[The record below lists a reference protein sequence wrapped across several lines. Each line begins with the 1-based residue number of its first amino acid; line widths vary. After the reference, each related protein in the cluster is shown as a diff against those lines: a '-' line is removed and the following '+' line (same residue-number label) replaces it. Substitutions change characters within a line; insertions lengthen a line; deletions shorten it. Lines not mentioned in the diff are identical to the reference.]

1 MSEFLRVAEVLFNKY
16 REPMSAKQL
25 VNIAI
30 EGKLFSDKLSGKT
43 PHQTMKSK
51 LSVDIVTKG
60 PHSKFV
66 RTQPGRFF
74 LRSLLEDPSKA
85 YTAKPIRATP
95 ASETVLVFPSKW
107 LDAKGRFQGIT
118 RTWKR
123 MLSGLLRNSVCT
135 YLGRIEAEQNENY
148 KQLLTYIIVK
158 RGSRILAFRRG
169 TFNRVE
175 DYLRGSTCIGF
186 GGHVSE
192 FDRTLYN
199 ADTDQGVM
207 DNARRELFE
216 ELSLPAKDRSRLV
229 IGKGLKI
236 VGLLNDDSSSTGRKH
251 FAIVLRYDATDD
263 PAWQIPQRG
272 EKSVTQLRWLNLGGV
287 GGELRNFEYW
297 SQLCLSEFFP
307 SAVRAQSSYRIRR
320 RAVLRPPHLLCVLG
334 TLGSGKSVATDVLTK
349 DFGYSE
355 INSGRIVAEIL
366 GIPPVPQSSR
376 EDFQGK
382 AWEFIRDGNG
392 PTQLAQGIWEYVKV
406 ESNPRVVIDGIR
418 QRATLEELRKL
429 AGRRKLGLLYVYTP
443 PNVAYQFYKGRGS
456 SDNLSIQDFLR
467 ISDSPVEIDV
477 RSMIGVSD
485 AVVYNWSGRPIYR
498 DAIRKLMRDVLS
510 GARGRSR

>member
-25 VNIAI
+25 VDIAI
-30 EGKLFSDKLSGKT
+30 EEKLFSDKLAGKT

-51 LSVDIVTKG
+51 LSVDILTKG

-66 RTQPGRFF
+66 RTRPGRFF

-107 LDAKGRFQGIT
+107 LDARGRFQGIT
-118 RTWKR
+118 RVWKR
-123 MLSGLLRNSVCT
+123 TLSSLLGNSTCT
-135 YLGRIEAEQNENY
+135 YLGRMEAEQNEDY
-148 KQLLTYIIVK
+148 KQILTYVMVT
-158 RGSRILAFRRG
+158 RGSKILAFRRG

-192 FDRTLYN
+192 LDRTLYN
-199 ADTDQGVM
+199 AATDQGVT

-216 ELSLPAKDRSRLV
+216 ELNLPMKDRSRV
-229 IGKGLKI
+229 VVGKGLKV

-251 FAIVLRYDATDD
+251 FAVVFRYDATND

-272 EKSVTQLRWLNLGGV
+272 EKSVTQLRWLSLRGV
-287 GGELRNFEYW
+287 GEELRNFEYW

-307 SAVRAQSSYRIRR
+307 SAVKGQPSYRIRR
-320 RAVLRPPHLLCVLG
+320 RALLRPPHLLCVLG

-355 INSGRIVAEIL
+355 INSGQVVAEIL
-366 GIPPVPQSSR
+366 GIPPVPRSSR
-376 EDFQGK
+376 EVFQQK
-382 AWEFIRDGNG
+382 AWEFIRDAEG
-392 PTQLAQGIWEYVKV
+392 PARLAQAIWERVGA
-406 ESNPRVVIDGIR
+406 ESNPRVLVDGIR
-418 QRATLEELRKL
+418 QRATLEHLRRL
-429 AGRRKLGLLYVYTP
+429 AGTRRVGLLYVYTP
-443 PNVAYQFYKGRGS
+443 PNMAYQFYRGRG
-456 SDNLSIQDFLR
+456 DTGLSIQDFLR
-467 ISDSPVEIDV
+467 VSDFPVETEV
-477 RSMIGVSD
+477 RSMIGISD
-485 AVVYNWSGRPIYR
+485 AILYNWSGRPLYR
-498 DAIRKLMRDVLS
+498 DAIRQLMKDVLKGTGGS
-510 GARGRSR
+510 SR